1 MHPDFHV
8 SDELKQEFAKL
19 LDEGHSEQVY
29 QSFLEN
35 HTQFIPRE
43 FIQNHGIH
51 FDLVFRK
58 LHLANDYA
66 PDFFYMSKSSA
77 DWHLVLI
84 EIEKPHSKYFKK
96 DSNYFHPDF
105 ISSYNQIIQWRAWFK
120 NNGNYTGFIDGTLG
134 SVREPMGQNE
144 CHIKYVLVHGHR
156 HEFENNTAKR
166 NKIKAMEQDDFKILS
181 YDSLL
186 EALDR
191 KYPLYV
197 CARKNEWID
206 FLSKKYVSDGVF
218 SYFDPSLLR
227 INDELRK
234 DIVENRPNWR
244 MSSLKGG
251 RALDHVLDKL
261 GHC

>member
-1 MHPDFHV
+1 MYPDFHV
-8 SDELKQEFAKL
+8 PDELKQEFAKL
-19 LDEGHSEQVY
+19 LDEGSPEQVY
-29 QSFLEN
+29 QSFLEK

-77 DWHLVLI
+77 DWNLVLI

-96 DSNYFHPDF
+96 DSNDFHTDF
-105 ISSYNQIIQWRAWFK
+105 ISSYDQIIQWRAWFK
-120 NNGNYTGFIDGTLG
+120 NSGNYAGFINGTLG
-134 SVREPMGQNE
+134 SMREPMGQNE
-144 CHIKYVLVHGHR
+144 CHIKYVLVHGRR
-156 HEFENNTAKR
+156 HEFENNITRR

-197 CARKNEWID
+197 CARKNERVD

-218 SYFDPSLLR
+218 SYFAPSLLR
-227 INDELRK
+227 INDELRE
-234 DIVENRPNWR
+234 DIVRNRSNWR
-244 MSSLKGG
+244 FSSLKGG
-251 RALDHVLDKL
+251 WALDHVLDKL
-261 GHC
+261 GRC